1 MANKIFEF
9 IDKHGEYI
17 RPTTMSLLN
26 VINTTIL
33 KLPPLRAFRIGK
45 KRVLKDGKIV
55 EVEIEEAPNDKNEE
69 DQKEDE
75 SRDLNNRLCGEK
87 VMRLLRDHIIKN
99 NLNIKKCLNI
109 NEISSDIFVDREFLK
124 N

>member
-69 DQKEDE
+69 D
-75 SRDLNNRLCGEK
+75 
-87 VMRLLRDHIIKN
+87 
-99 NLNIKKCLNI
+99 
-109 NEISSDIFVDREFLK
+109 
-124 N
+124 